1 MAYTWDFNFL
11 LSVGPLL
18 LKGLVNTIKLWAVAL
33 SCGLAIGLVMGLC
46 RTAPSAVLRGVGT
59 AYVESIRNTP
69 GLVQLIWFFYALP
82 ILTGLQSSAWLAAAV
97 SLSLYT
103 GAYSAEIY
111 RAGIASVEAGQWE
124 AARALGFG
132 YGNQMR
138 YVVLPQAL
146 MRMIPAFGN
155 RAIELAKAT
164 TLASTIAFGEL
175 LYTAKTI
182 AEDQL
187 RPLETYTAVT
197 LIFTAILLPLSYA
210 CIWLERR
217 VAKNSGGAHR
227 E

>member
-1 MAYTWDFNFL
+1 MAYIWNFHFL
-11 LSVGPLL
+11 IQLGPLL
-18 LKGLVNTIKLWAVAL
+18 LAGLVNTIKLWAVAL
-33 SCGLAIGLVMGLC
+33 SCGLAIGLVMGIF
-46 RTAPSAVLRGVGT
+46 RTAPSAILRGIGAV
-59 AYVESIRNTP
+59 YVESIRNTP
-69 GLVQLIWFFYALP
+69 GLVLLIWFFYALP
-82 ILTGLQSSAWLAAAV
+82 ILTGVQSSAWLAAVV

-111 RAGIASVEAGQWE
+111 RAGIASIEVGQWE

-182 AEDQL
+182 AEDQM
-187 RPLETYTAVT
+187 RPLETYTVVT
-197 LIFTAILLPLSYA
+197 LIFTAILLPVSYA
-210 CIWLERR
+210 CVWLERR
-217 VAKNSGGAHR
+217 VANSNGGTPR

>member
-1 MAYTWDFNFL
+1 MPYSWDFAFL
-11 LSVGPLL
+11 WALGPLL
-18 LKGLVNTIKLWAVAL
+18 LAGLLNTAKLWAVAL
-33 SCGLAIGLVMGLC
+33 ACGLSIGLVAGLM
-46 RTAPSAVLRGVGT
+46 RTAPSALLRGIGT
-59 AYVESIRNTP
+59 VYVETIRNTP
-69 GLVQLIWFFYALP
+69 GLVQLVWFFYALP
-82 ILTGLQSSAWLAAAV
+82 ILTGVQSSAWLAAAV

-111 RAGIASVEAGQWE
+111 RAGIASIEIGQWE

-132 YGNQMR
+132 YGKQMR

-146 MRMIPAFGN
+146 RRMIPAFGN

-197 LIFTAILLPLSYA
+197 LIFTAVLLPVSYA
-210 CIWLERR
+210 CIRLERR
-217 VAKNSGGAHR
+217 LAASESSHR